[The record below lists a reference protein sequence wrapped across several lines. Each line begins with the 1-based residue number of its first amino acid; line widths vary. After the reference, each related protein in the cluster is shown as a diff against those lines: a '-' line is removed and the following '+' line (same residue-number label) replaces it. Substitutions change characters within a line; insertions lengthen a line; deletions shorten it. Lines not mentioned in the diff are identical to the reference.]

1 MLADTMARAS
11 AELAKVAAALRLLVN
26 DAGTYDAADPGSAGG
41 VDGSVVLPEELG
53 RPENAGLKPLV
64 ERLAKAKAAIDSQQ
78 AARGAAPFSWA
89 DTIALAAKARPLL
102 FLACAARRGGWGAGG
117 LMTGSERWGWSR
129 AGPAAGGGAEAACA
143 ALPAPRPPL
152 PQVTTEA
159 AWVQQRQARASTPE
173 GKKNALMFSN
183 PIPLRI
189 GRVDAAAP
197 TPAGRLPPRGAAVAE
212 VKAFF
217 SKLGVK
223 PGADEG
229 PFAKKPPFSER
240 VHFLLWSAA
249 QEDQAAAE
257 AALVE
262 ADPGA
267 YADWKKKAIV
277 LICCDAMFSSLQ
289 YDISRRTV
297 TRTDYE
303 VDFGEKLSLLA
314 DLGATFD
321 KKAYL
326 YPLTFA
332 LPVKL

>member
-1 MLADTMARAS
+1 MRVACSAQRAGVDRRAALAAAAAAAASQLLAGAPAWANETRTATKTIRVSSLTAFQKADMLADTMARAS
-11 AELAKVAAALRLLVN
+11 AELAKVVGAADQAAALRLLVN

-89 DTIALAAKARPLL
+89 DTIALAAK
-102 FLACAARRGGWGAGG
+102 
-117 LMTGSERWGWSR
+117 
-129 AGPAAGGGAEAACA
+129 
-143 ALPAPRPPL
+143 
-152 PQVTTEA
+152 VTTEA

-197 TPAGRLPPRGAAVAE
+197 TPAGRLPPRGAAAAE

-267 YADWKKKAIV
+267 YADWKKK
-277 LICCDAMFSSLQ
+277 